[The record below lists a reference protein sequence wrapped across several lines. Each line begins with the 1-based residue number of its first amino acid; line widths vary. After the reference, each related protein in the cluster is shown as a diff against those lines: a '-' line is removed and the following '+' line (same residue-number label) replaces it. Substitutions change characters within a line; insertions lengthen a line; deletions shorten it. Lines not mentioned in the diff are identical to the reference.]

1 MGTGPDTHSMPHYQV
16 LSNGNFE
23 TRSLKSSGF
32 SFSRCSSLSPS
43 ICLPKKACIYS
54 CPTGRSQPS
63 FAPLLLAPRQDRARA
78 FCSAALLSAPA
89 RATAKPRLLQEGF
102 LNACAFQVRPVF
114 GPLNRFHWAA
124 QSAVEVARTGLRK
137 TQPQDGC
144 VCSLRFRLS

>member
-1 MGTGPDTHSMPHYQV
+1 MPHYQV
-16 LSNGNFE
+16 LSKGNFA

-89 RATAKPRLLQEGF
+89 LSAPAHATAKPHLLQEGF

-124 QSAVEVARTGLRK
+124 QSAVEVASTGLRK
-137 TQPQDGC
+137 TQPQGGC
-144 VCSLRFRLS
+144 VC